1 MAMKESAMKLL
12 QDVMNDPKILVDR
25 TMEMPFEVQR
35 YVITNVGFFF
45 LFLD

>member
-35 YVITNVGFFF
+35 YVTNVGFFF
-45 LFLD
+45 LF